1 MIFSNDENLRM
12 NMEMRALSMYAKLNE
27 ERKSILE
34 NVAES
39 GTIYEK

>member
-1 MIFSNDENLRM
+1 MT
-12 NMEMRALSMYAKLNE
+12 ALSMYAKLNE

-34 NVAES
+34 RIDES